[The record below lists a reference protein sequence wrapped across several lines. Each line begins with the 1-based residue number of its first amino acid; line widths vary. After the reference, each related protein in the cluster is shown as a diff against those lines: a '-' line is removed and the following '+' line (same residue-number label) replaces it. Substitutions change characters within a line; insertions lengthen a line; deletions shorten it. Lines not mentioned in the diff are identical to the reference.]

1 MLATATTDPKVEEL
15 RVKLPAVTR
24 TGYFNVGTNGPL
36 PVEAHDT
43 LVGAALTELY
53 EGRIVPGVYEGSRVR
68 NARVRAVAAGIFGAD
83 PLEIGLTHS
92 TGEGLNTALFGLN
105 WRRDDEILTTNL
117 EHPALFAPLALL
129 AHRFGVVVRYA
140 NIGNG
145 GEDVVGAL
153 EAMVTPR
160 TRVIALSHVMWSSGA
175 VIPLADVAEMAHRR
189 GIMVVADAAQAAG
202 QIPVDLH
209 ALGVD
214 AYAMA
219 GQKWLCGPEG
229 TGLLYVRQ
237 ERLADIRPTNIRY
250 AQVDPSGYVMP
261 AAGANRYE
269 IGEFYGPA
277 ILAQEAALLFLRD
290 TVGLDWLYERVKMLG
305 QWCWESLDRIE
316 GVTVITPKHAM
327 AGLVS
332 FETEDVAPQ
341 EMAARLYERG
351 ITIRYVAYPPG
362 PSVAR
367 VACGWWNTE
376 EEINNLAAA
385 VAEIAADVRQRSR
398 QHA

>member
-1 MLATATTDPKVEEL
+1 MIASTTIDPKVDHL
-15 RVKLPAVTR
+15 RKRLPAVAR

-36 PVEAHDT
+36 PVEAHDALAEAT
-43 LVGAALTELY
+43 LRELY
-53 EGRIVPGVYEGSRVR
+53 EGRIVPGVYEGNRVR
-68 NARVRAVAAGIFGAD
+68 NARVRAVIAGMFGAD

-117 EHPALFAPLALL
+117 EHPALFAPLGLL

-140 NIGNG
+140 DIGTG
-145 GEDVVGAL
+145 GGDVVGAL

-175 VIPLADVAEMAHRR
+175 VIPLADVAEMAHRN
-189 GIMVVADAAQAAG
+189 GVMVVADAAQAAG
-202 QIPVDLH
+202 QVPIDLH

-229 TGLLYVRQ
+229 TGALYVRM

-261 AAGANRYE
+261 VAGANRYE

-290 TVGLDWLYERVKMLG
+290 TVGLDWLYNRVAMLG
-305 QWCWESLDRIE
+305 QRCWESLERLD
-316 GVTVITPKHAM
+316 GVTVTTPKHAM
-327 AGLVS
+327 AGLVC
-332 FETEDVAPQ
+332 FETEGVTPQ
-341 EMAARLYERG
+341 DMAARLYERN

-376 EEINNLAAA
+376 EEIDTLAAA
-385 VAEIAADVRQRSR
+385 VAEIASEAR
-398 QHA
+398 

>member
-1 MLATATTDPKVEEL
+1 MIASATTDQKVDQL
-15 RVKLPAVTR
+15 RKRLPAVAR

-36 PVEAHDT
+36 PVEAHDA
-43 LVGAALTELY
+43 LVTSALTELY
-53 EGRIVPGVYEGSRVR
+53 EGRIVPGVYEGNRLR
-68 NARVRAVAAGIFGAD
+68 NARVRGVIAELFGAD

-105 WRRDDEILTTNL
+105 WHRDDEILTTNL
-117 EHPALFAPLALL
+117 EHPALFAPLGLL

-140 NIGNG
+140 DIDDG
-145 GEDVVGAL
+145 GGDVVGAL
-153 EAMVTPR
+153 EAMITPR

-175 VIPLADVAEMAHRR
+175 VIPLANVAEMAHRR

-209 ALGVD
+209 ALDVD

-229 TGLLYVRQ
+229 TGALYVRM

-277 ILAQEAALLFLRD
+277 VLAQEAALLFLRD
-290 TVGLDWLYERVKMLG
+290 SVRLDWLYDRVAMLG
-305 QWCWESLDRIE
+305 QRCWEALDRVE

-327 AGLVS
+327 AGLVC
-332 FETEDVAPQ
+332 FETEGVTPQ
-341 EMAARLYERG
+341 DMAALLYERG
-351 ITIRYVAYPPG
+351 VTLRYVAYPPG
-362 PSVAR
+362 PSVTRA
-367 VACGWWNTE
+367 ACGWWNTE
-376 EEINNLAAA
+376 EEIDTLAAA
-385 VAEIAADVRQRSR
+385 VAEIAFEAR
-398 QHA
+398 